1 MAEGCMDSRKPVR
14 LAASNAL
21 CAAILD
27 RHVRNV
33 PVVLMVK
40 ILGDVYITV
49 ILRLAEF
56 LIKEKEA
63 ATAEASSRK
72 SGGSSWKELSGSKKA
87 PSRKDSNDSRSSS
100 MGARLADNSPLSA
113 QSDNDDLEEMNFT
126 VMPLLCTI
134 CKVFVDQIKR
144 LASYP
149 TFDRL
154 WLRLVYVFGYF
165 LGAAHGFDHTTLLP
179 PQQQHQMIYTDEL
192 HRTVA
197 ACGDHLATLITLLV
211 KSGVFEERAGL
222 WAVTMD
228 SLNQMTH
235 RPPDL
240 FPTPIQD
247 HQEAPGDPT
256 PAVPVVA
263 DAVPLAADGVPL
275 AADGVPLAADGAPV
289 DSVTASADA
298 VSVI

>member
-1 MAEGCMDSRKPVR
+1 MDSRKPVR

-33 PVVLMVK
+33 PVGLMVK

-63 ATAEASSRK
+63 SKAEAASRL
-72 SGGSSWKELSGSKKA
+72 SGGSSWKELSGSKKMS
-87 PSRKDSNDSRSSS
+87 SRKDSNESSKGSNSSS
-100 MGARLADNSPLSA
+100 GGARPADNSPLSTL
-113 QSDNDDLEEMNFT
+113 SDNDDLEEMNFT

-154 WLRLVYVFGYF
+154 WLRLVFVFGYF

-179 PQQQHQMIYTDEL
+179 AQQQHLLFTDEL

-211 KSGVFEERAGL
+211 KSGVFQERSGL

-228 SLNQMTH
+228 SLSQMTH

-240 FPTPIQD
+240 FPTPTLDND
-247 HQEAPGDPT
+247 HQE
-256 PAVPVVA
+256 VPVDPAPTVPVAA
-263 DAVPLAADGVPL
+263 DAV
-275 AADGVPLAADGAPV
+275 
-289 DSVTASADA
+289 T
-298 VSVI
+298 VI